1 MKDRFFYPLAALI
14 IGGMIYFAL
23 SLSVASTP
31 VDENIYELSGDS
43 LSQLFPS
50 PGTTVQLANDPGGAV
65 AYAVMG
71 AHSDRAGVEASA
83 GVFGTLGPVH
93 EASFAG
99 SPIRITI
106 RARKGQFDPALVMEA
121 GYFTAGSGD
130 SPWQS
135 FTLGPDFS
143 DHSFIFTPG
152 EITQKGG
159 TDFVG
164 VWPDKA
170 GKGGT
175 IDVMSIR
182 VEKIL
187 EPVLRGVSKAE

>member
-1 MKDRFFYPLAALI
+1 MKDRFFYPIAALI
-14 IGGMIYFAL
+14 IGAMIYFAL
-23 SLSVASTP
+23 SLSVVSAP
-31 VDENIYELSGDS
+31 VDENIYELSGET

-71 AHSDRAGVEASA
+71 AHADRAGVEPSA
-83 GVFGTLGPVH
+83 GVFGTLGSVH

-99 SPIRITI
+99 HPIRITI
-106 RARKGQFDPALVMEA
+106 RARAGQFDPAGAMEA

-130 SPWQS
+130 SPWTS
-135 FTLGPDFS
+135 FTLTSDFS

-164 VWPDKA
+164 IWPDKS

-182 VEKIL
+182 VEKII
-187 EPVLRGVSKAE
+187 EPVLRGVSRAE